1 MKNISIVIQDTSSKC
16 FLLADGVDKVDRLD
30 TLAHAQVFRTPS
42 AAAKRIDRLHGAL
55 MKKEAATGR
64 VLKKAYVMR
73 FILTDRL
80 DAAPF
85 NTMPPR
91 RRAV

>member
-16 FLLADGVDKVDRLD
+16 FLVVGADKIYRLD

-42 AAAKRIDRLHGAL
+42 AAAKHIGRLHRAL

-64 VLKKAYVMR
+64 VLKKTYVMR

-85 NTMPPR
+85 YTMPPR

>member
-16 FLLADGVDKVDRLD
+16 FLVVGADKVDRLD